1 MANNLLESSA
11 VSAFCES
18 VAVMMAAGIQTDE
31 AVHLL
36 GEKMQEAHF
45 KRVCDKLYKSLTQGK
60 NLASAMEESHA
71 FPSHVVHMVR
81 TGETSGRTENVL
93 RSLAVYY
100 DEEARIFDKV
110 RTSIGYPA
118 ALLCIMTIILAF
130 TVAIILPVFIDV
142 YESLSGSLTSGSFSA
157 VSASIAI
164 GWVALILTLICTIL
178 ALAVMFATR
187 TERGR
192 LAVMKIMEKLPGTK
206 GAMYQLALSRFTSVV
221 ATHIASGMNE
231 DNAMKEAIATVD
243 HAGLRKKLEPAYAS
257 MMNLDD
263 PKNLAQAIYDNNVY
277 EPVYA
282 RMLMVGSRSGSTD
295 DVLGHLSA
303 VFFEDAISQL
313 DRTIDSIEPI
323 LAAFM
328 TIAVGA
334 TLISVMLPL
343 IGIMGSIG

>member
-1 MANNLLESSA
+1 MAKNLLESSA
-11 VSAFCES
+11 ISAFCES
-18 VAVMMAAGIQTDE
+18 IAVMMAAGIQTDE

-36 GEKMQEAHF
+36 GEKMSDTTLR
-45 KRVCDKLYKSLTQGK
+45 RVCSQVYKSLNEGK
-60 NLASAMEESHA
+60 NLAQSIEGTNA
-71 FPSHVVHMVR
+71 FPSHVITMVR
-81 TGETSGRTENVL
+81 TGEESGRTENVL

-118 ALLCIMTIILAF
+118 ALLCVMSIILAF

-142 YESLSGSLTSGSFSA
+142 YESLSGSLTAGSFSA

-164 GWVALILTLICTIL
+164 GWVALAITLIFTIV
-178 ALAVMFATR
+178 ALAALAASKS
-187 TERGR
+187 EGGR
-192 LAVMKIMEKLPGTK
+192 QALMRIMEKLPMTK
-206 GAMYQLALSRFTSVV
+206 QAMYQLALCRFTSVI
-221 ATHIASGMNE
+221 ATYIASGANE
-231 DNAMKEAIATVD
+231 DTSMRDAINSVEHSQLKA
-243 HAGLRKKLEPAYAS
+243 KLKPAYAD
-257 MMNLDD
+257 MVNLDN
-263 PKNLAQAIYDNNVY
+263 PKNLAQAIYDNEVY

-295 DVLGHLSA
+295 DVLWHLSTT
-303 VFFEDAISQL
+303 FFEDAVSQI
-313 DRTIDSIEPI
+313 DRAIDSIEPA